1 MDLITLD
8 LGDFRYV
15 AAFLAALGV
24 GLYFTPVIRK
34 GAIRYGVVDNPDG
47 KLKQHAQ
54 PVAYLGGVAIY
65 LSFLFAVALTYEFTS
80 EVLGLMLAASI
91 VVMLGLFDDLKVLSP
106 GVKLIGQIIAA
117 LVLVKADIMIR
128 LTFLPD
134 WAALALTV
142 FWLVGLTN
150 ALNLID
156 VSDGLAGGVASIAGI
171 FLYVVSIWNGHTTIA
186 MLALALVGST
196 CAFLAF
202 NRPPA
207 TIYLGDTGSMF
218 LGFMLGALAMSG
230 HYTFNHRVAAV
241 APVILLGVPIFD
253 TFYVMGVRAV
263 RGIPLM
269 QGSPDHFA
277 VRLRRNGWSAAAI
290 ATLSYSASGALGA
303 TALALCLV
311 PQETAIVIL
320 VALAGATFLVVL
332 ALWRLG
338 RGPTRPSKRADIK
351 VSPPA

>member
-1 MDLITLD
+1 MDLNFE

-15 AAFLAALGV
+15 AAFVTALSV
-24 GLYFTPVIRK
+24 GLYFTPVIRA

-47 KLKQHAQ
+47 QLKAHKR
-54 PVAYLGGVAIY
+54 PVAYLGGVAVY
-65 LSFLFAVALTYEFTS
+65 LSFLFAVALTYEFTA

-91 VVMLGLFDDLKVLSP
+91 IVMLGLFDDLKVLSP
-106 GVKLIGQIIAA
+106 GAKLVGQVIAV
-117 LVLVKADIMIR
+117 LVLVKAGIMIR
-128 LTFLPD
+128 LTFIPE
-134 WAALALTV
+134 WLAVMLTV

-186 MLALALVGST
+186 MLTLALVGST

-230 HYTFNHRVAAV
+230 HYTFHHRTAAL
-241 APVILLGVPIFD
+241 APVVMLGVPIFD
-253 TFYVMGVRAV
+253 TLYVMGVRAI

-277 VRLRRNGWSAAAI
+277 VRLRRNGWSAPAI
-290 ATLSYSASGALGA
+290 ATLSYSVAALLG
-303 TALALCLV
+303 ALALTLCV
-311 PQETAIVIL
+311 VAETTAMAIL
-320 VALAGATFLVVL
+320 AALAGATLLVVL
-332 ALWRLG
+332 GLWRLG
-338 RGPTRPSKRADIK
+338 RGPTRPPQRADIEIR
-351 VSPPA
+351 PPA

>member
-1 MDLITLD
+1 
-8 LGDFRYV
+8 
-15 AAFLAALGV
+15 
-24 GLYFTPVIRK
+24 
-34 GAIRYGVVDNPDG
+34 
-47 KLKQHAQ
+47 
-54 PVAYLGGVAIY
+54 
-65 LSFLFAVALTYEFTS
+65 
-80 EVLGLMLAASI
+80 
-91 VVMLGLFDDLKVLSP
+91 
-106 GVKLIGQIIAA
+106 
-117 LVLVKADIMIR
+117 MIR

-134 WAALALTV
+134 WVALALTV

-156 VSDGLAGGVASIAGI
+156 VSDGLAGGVASIAGVY
-171 FLYVVSIWNGHTTIA
+171 LYVVSIWNGQTTIA
-186 MLALALVGST
+186 MLTLSLVGAT

-230 HYTFNHRVAAV
+230 HYTFNHRVAAL

-253 TFYVMGVRAV
+253 TLYVMGVRAV

-290 ATLSYSASGALGA
+290 ATLSYLIAGVLGGVAL
-303 TALALCLV
+303 TVCLV
-311 PQETAIVIL
+311 PESTAMAIL
-320 VALAGATFLVVL
+320 AALAVATTLVVL
-332 ALWRLG
+332 GLWRLG
-338 RGPTRPSKRADIK
+338 RGPTRSPNQADIE
-351 VSPPA
+351 VTPPA

>member
-1 MDLITLD
+1 MDLNFD

-15 AAFLAALGV
+15 AAFLAALVG
-24 GLYFTPVIRK
+24 GLYFTPVIRS
-34 GAIRYGVVDNPDG
+34 GAIRYGVVDAPDG
-47 KLKQHAQ
+47 KLKQHDR
-54 PVAYLGGVAIY
+54 PVAYLGGVAVY
-65 LSFLFAVALTYEFTS
+65 LAFLFAVALTYEFTAQ
-80 EVLGLMLAASI
+80 VLGLMLAASI

-106 GVKLIGQIIAA
+106 GAKLVGQTVAV
-117 LVLVKADIMIR
+117 LVLVKAGIMIR

-134 WAALALTV
+134 WVALALTV

-156 VSDGLAGGVASIAGI
+156 VSDGLAAGVASIAGI

-186 MLALALVGST
+186 MLTLALVGST

-230 HYTFNHRVAAV
+230 HYTFNHRWAAI
-241 APVILLGVPIFD
+241 APVVLLGVPIFD
-253 TFYVMGVRAV
+253 TLYVMCVRAA

-290 ATLSYSASGALGA
+290 ATLTYGVAGMLGGVALV
-303 TALALCLV
+303 LCLV
-311 PQETAIVIL
+311 PVSTAVAIL
-320 VALAGATFLVVL
+320 VALAGATLLVVL
-332 ALWRLG
+332 GLWRLG
-338 RGPTRPSKRADIK
+338 RGPTRPPQHADMKIE
-351 VSPPA
+351 PPV